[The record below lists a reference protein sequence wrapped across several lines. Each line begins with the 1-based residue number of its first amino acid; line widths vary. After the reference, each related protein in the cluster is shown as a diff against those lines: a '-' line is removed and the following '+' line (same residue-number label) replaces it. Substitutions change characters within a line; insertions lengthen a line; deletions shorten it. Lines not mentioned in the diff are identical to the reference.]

1 MISVKMDDFD
11 KLYREHKQTEADY
24 KRLGS
29 EFDQQQD
36 RLKEM
41 LKEARTK
48 LAKKTEAL
56 AEEKTK
62 AVATAIAVRSS

>member
-1 MISVKMDDFD
+1 M
-11 KLYREHKQTEADY
+11 
-24 KRLGS
+24 GS